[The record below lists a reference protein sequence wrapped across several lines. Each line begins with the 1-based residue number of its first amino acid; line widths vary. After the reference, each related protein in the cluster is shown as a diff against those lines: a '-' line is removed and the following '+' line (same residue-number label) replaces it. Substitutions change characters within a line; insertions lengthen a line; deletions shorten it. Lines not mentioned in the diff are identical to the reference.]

1 MKCISFEHLSMLMLS
16 LLIASCSSPS
26 AKTAGENET
35 FTLAFGSCN
44 RQQLDQPLWKPILND
59 NPDVWAWLGD
69 NIYADTPDMQEMA
82 ADYTMQFNQPDYQKL
97 RKSTQVVGIWDDHDY
112 GINDGGKFFSQK
124 DSSQQLLLDFLEV
137 PASSPRRAR
146 KGAYSV
152 HTFGAEEQQVKLFLL
167 DTRYHRDTITR
178 ENGHYIPNQEG
189 TVLGEAQW
197 KWLENELENNEA
209 AINLIASSIQVIP
222 EEHRFEKWANFP
234 KERKKL
240 LDLIRNTAPKNTVLL
255 SGDRHISEI
264 SRMSLG
270 NGDSLYEITSSGLT
284 HAYTGYS
291 GEPNRYRIGKV
302 IHQLHYG
309 LLQINWQDQ
318 LMNFQIKGAG
328 GVPLLE
334 QEIAF

>member
-1 MKCISFEHLSMLMLS
+1 MKFISFGLLSMFLVS
-16 LLIASCSSPS
+16 FLIACCSSPS
-26 AKTAGENET
+26 TKTSEEKEV

-44 RQQLDQPLWKPILND
+44 RQQLDQPLWEPIIDD

-82 ADYTMQFNQPDYQKL
+82 ADYTMQFNQPDYQNL

-137 PASSPRRAR
+137 PASSPRRTR
-146 KGAYSV
+146 KGTYTA
-152 HTFGAEEQQVKLFLL
+152 HTFGVEEQQVKLFLL
-167 DTRYHRDTITR
+167 DTRYHRDTLTK
-178 ENGHYIPNQEG
+178 ENGHYIPNREG
-189 TVLGEAQW
+189 TILGEAQW
-197 KWLENELENNEA
+197 KWLEKELENSEA

-234 KERKKL
+234 QERKKL
-240 LDLIRNTAPKNTVLL
+240 LDLIHNNAPKNTVLL

-264 SRMSLG
+264 SRMSLA
-270 NGDSLYEITSSGLT
+270 NGDPLYEITSSGLT
-284 HAYTGYS
+284 HAYTAYS
-291 GEPNRYRIGKV
+291 GEPNQYRIGKV

-309 LLQINWQDQ
+309 LLHINWQDQ

>member
-1 MKCISFEHLSMLMLS
+1 MKFISFEHLSILLLS

-26 AKTAGENET
+26 TKSAEEKEP
-35 FTLAFGSCN
+35 FILAFGSCN

-82 ADYTMQFNQPDYQKL
+82 ADYIMQFNQPDYQKL

-146 KGAYSV
+146 EGAYTV
-152 HTFGAEEQQVKLFLL
+152 YTFGAEAQQVKLFLL

-197 KWLENELENNEA
+197 KWLEKELENSEA

-222 EEHRFEKWANFP
+222 KEHRFEKWANFP
-234 KERKKL
+234 QERKKL
-240 LDLIRNTAPKNTVLL
+240 LDLIRTTAPENTVLL

-270 NGDSLYEITSSGLT
+270 NGNSLYEITSSGLT
-284 HAYTGYS
+284 HAYTAYS

-309 LLQINWQDQ
+309 LLQINWKDQ
-318 LMNFQIKGAG
+318 QMNFQIKGAG